1 MTTVVA
7 CNLADAVNLL
17 SIASAGN
24 LRHPGTS
31 LLTIGPNSHLDQ
43 FMVFEGGFD
52 LGKHVFAQAF
62 FAHHDH
68 RVQLVGQPPQETY
81 LSVIQCHVVI
91 IAQRAQILSFNDDGP
106 KLMARSKSSKRWLE
120 AHFDDP
126 YVKKAQHEGLRSRAV
141 FKLSEL
147 DEKYRL
153 IRPGHIVVDLGA
165 APGGWS
171 EYAAP
176 RVKPGGR
183 VVALD
188 ILEMEPLADVDFI
201 QGDFT
206 EQPALDDLETLLAHE
221 KVDLVMS
228 DMAPNMSGVAV
239 SDQARAMY
247 LAELAIEFAKD
258 HLKPGGD
265 LLVKMF
271 QGEGFD
277 AFVKDSRTAFSKV
290 LIKKPNA
297 SRPKS
302 REVYLLA
309 RSRLVE

>member
-1 MTTVVA
+1 MPCPELNEA
-7 CNLADAVNLL
+7 IW
-17 SIASAGN
+17 SKI
-24 LRHPGTS
+24 
-31 LLTIGPNSHLDQ
+31 
-43 FMVFEGGFD
+43 
-52 LGKHVFAQAF
+52 
-62 FAHHDH
+62 
-68 RVQLVGQPPQETY
+68 
-81 LSVIQCHVVI
+81 
-91 IAQRAQILSFNDDGP
+91 
-106 KLMARSKSSKRWLE
+106 MARSKSSKRWLE

-126 YVKKAQHEGLRSRAV
+126 FVKQAQHEGLRSRAV

-147 DEKYRL
+147 DDKYQL
-153 IRPGHIVVDLGA
+153 IKPGMFVVDLGA

-176 RVKPGGR
+176 RVQPGGR

-188 ILEMEPLADVDFI
+188 ILEMPPVAEVDFI

-206 EQPALDDLETLLAHE
+206 EQPALDALETLLAHA

-239 SDQARAMY
+239 TDQARAMY

-258 HLKPGGD
+258 HLKPGGNF
-265 LLVKMF
+265 LVKMF

-277 AFVKDSRTAFSKV
+277 AFVKDSRLLFGKV
-290 LIKKPNA
+290 QVRKPNA

-309 RSRLVE
+309 RNLLVK